1 MWCRSDARLWPA
13 IIYYFLT
20 RRHSDTRVVS
30 FYLSFG
36 FREDYRPT
44 SILYFQCIHIFFQ
57 LHFCWNTHM
66 HSCWHLLYLKSELS
80 CEYIQSTHLACWFGQ
95 MWTKAISWM
104 KSSIAS
110 PTLRGVPVSL
120 LRSWSWSLFYNRFRL
135 PPNKFIGSHSDTRWT
150 VKYWSHTTHFTV
162 TYSTAFYYESVV
174 CHPALCHI
182 RLYVIYWRACN
193 KIRWAI
199 PSSTLYNIQCTGNSV
214 SRNCLPAGILFL
226 AGLIKRPVFR

>member
-1 MWCRSDARLWPA
+1 MWCRSDVRLWHSFYLWALYVMSLRRLTVAFFSFIGHVCDVAQTSDGGILVTYFGYKPFLWCRSGARLWLV
-13 IIYYFLT
+13 IIYYFPT
-20 RRHSDTRVVS
+20 RRHPDPHLVS
-30 FYLSFG
+30 LFLSFG

-44 SILYFQCIHIFFQ
+44 SILYLQCIHILFRS
-57 LHFCWNTHM
+57 HFCWNTHM

-110 PTLRGVPVSL
+110 PTSSGVPVSP

-150 VKYWSHTTHFTV
+150 V
-162 TYSTAFYYESVV
+162 
-174 CHPALCHI
+174 I
-182 RLYVIYWRACN
+182 
-193 KIRWAI
+193 
-199 PSSTLYNIQCTGNSV
+199 
-214 SRNCLPAGILFL
+214 
-226 AGLIKRPVFR
+226 